1 MHLYLPD
8 GTPVYELPY
17 AGKRQGTRPA
27 TLRDAKKLGLYPSVT
42 EILKIIDKPGL
53 NRWKEEQMMMAC
65 LTTPRIEN
73 EPEAAYLKR
82 VKKSAEEAST
92 IARDT
97 GQAIHDAVEK
107 RFNGLKPQDHAEVSQ
122 KIYDAICERYGHRGW
137 VAEHSFGAYGYGGRI
152 DLMNR
157 KPEKHRLEIVAD
169 LKTKEQLDTT
179 KDGSYYGYD
188 EHVAQLAAYA
198 VGVGLKDALLVNV
211 FSDWNGNVLF
221 CEWLPDDVERG
232 LNLFNAAFELW
243 KIIKK
248 YDPVYGTD
256 PTRNW

>member
-17 AGKRQGTRPA
+17 AGNRQGTRPA

-137 VAEHSFGAYGYGGRI
+137 IAEHSFGAYGYGGRI
-152 DLMNR
+152 DLLNCNYR
-157 KPEKHRLEIVAD
+157 IIID
-169 LKTKEQLDTT
+169 LKTKENLDVS
-179 KDGSYYGYD
+179 KEGKHYAYD
-188 EHVAQLAAYA
+188 DHIAQLAPYA
-198 VGVGLKDALLVNV
+198 RGVNIDDAMLVNV
-211 FSDWNGNVLF
+211 FTDWNGNVLF
-221 CEWLPDDVERG
+221 HEWDAEDAARG
-232 LNLFNAAFELW
+232 WDLFRAAFELW
-243 KIIKK
+243 KIVKR
-248 YDPVYGTD
+248 YDPQNSND